1 MGKTT
6 SDQRARNDPFAR
18 LQGSVLAHAGD
29 NSLGPSLAAHAD
41 GVVFHGPAGYKVA
54 RSCPATALRLIDE
67 EQYRKERDNDTM
79 LQLFE
84 RTDIAIAEA
93 QLAAGTDCLLA
104 PGRFP
109 RDRTERSLRT
119 ILEAGGRFIEA
130 TRSIAPQVP
139 AFVPVIVRFNELE
152 DGRWVKPIRDSGL
165 PIATVF
171 AGYRD
176 PLGTPRQLEGA
187 IDIVRNARAALVLR
201 CDMSV
206 AGLMA
211 LSAIAGAIGSSSAVR
226 HLWLPSRRRRDSPP
240 SPSIF
245 VPSAANWMKLAT
257 VRQATGN
264 ADLDEIFRCNCA
276 CCGPHGDVR
285 YLASPEVAKKTRDL
299 HSVAA
304 SVALAHAVISSPS
317 PPQCVAGD
325 VRNLR
330 KRSMTVYQ
338 RQALTEPE
346 GLEPGMPGSRSS
358 VDP

>member
-1 MGKTT
+1 
-6 SDQRARNDPFAR
+6 
-18 LQGSVLAHAGD
+18 VLAHAGD

-67 EQYRKERDNDTM
+67 EQYRTERDNDTM
-79 LQLFE
+79 LQLFERKLFE

-226 HLWLPSRRRRDSPP
+226 HLWLPSRKRRDSTP

-285 YLASPEVAKKTRDL
+285 YLASPEVARETRDL

-317 PPQCVAGD
+317 PLNAWRAMCETSEEVYDRLSETGVDGARRPGAVHAW
-325 VRNLR
+325 L
-330 KRSMTVYQ
+330 TV
-338 RQALTEPE
+338 L
-346 GLEPGMPGSRSS
+346 G
-358 VDP
+358 